1 MNTENSKT
9 NQSNKFS
16 FYFTYKLNFK
26 NPNNYALVNLSICYR
41 WKEIKSAYSS
51 NRFENFAPAWNG
63 ELICLVDHILYLI
76 DKIILKILL
85 KYMRL

>member
-1 MNTENSKT
+1 MKTENSKT

-16 FYFTYKLNFK
+16 FYFTYKVDLK
-26 NPNNYALVNLSICYR
+26 NPNKIMHLSICYR
-41 WKEIKSAYSS
+41 WKDIKSAYSS
-51 NRFENFAPAWNG
+51 NRFKNSAPTWND
-63 ELICLVDHILYLI
+63 ELICLGDHILYLI